1 MKRLGRDD
9 LYCPLREERR
19 ASHLAEPRTPVHLWR
34 GVSDGNIFIQAC
46 TWFLSQE
53 GYIYMS
59 ITELP
64 PLTTSVLYERI
75 SSTKKAEV
83 VRELSALLGAR
94 FVLHT
99 PYDLMLY
106 EYDASIDRSTPD
118 IVVLPASTEDV
129 AAIVKI
135 AARYHVPVVPR
146 GAGTGL
152 SGGAVPV
159 YGGIVMVFTRM
170 NRILEI
176 DYANRRAVV
185 QPGLVNLHLSNALN
199 PQGFY
204 YVPDPSSQRSCT
216 IGGNVGENA
225 GGPHTLIYGV
235 TTNHV
240 LGLEIVTP
248 EGKIVQVGGWIQDT
262 PGYDLTGLLIGSE
275 GTLCIVTK
283 IIVRIVPLSEAV
295 KTMVAVFDTM
305 DDASNTVSDII
316 ATGIIPAAIEMMDQ
330 VILQAVEADTHAGY
344 PVDAAAV
351 LLMETEGL
359 RESVE
364 EQTDKIVA
372 ICNQH
377 HARYVRIAKDEA
389 ERQLLWAG
397 RKNAFGAVGR
407 ISPEFYVQDGVVP
420 RTRLPYVLRRV
431 SEICESYGLR
441 VGNVFH
447 AGDGNLHP
455 LILFNSLVPGEVERV
470 RKAGHEILAV
480 CAEVGGSITG
490 EHGVGIEKQEE
501 MALIFS
507 PVDLRIMQQVRD
519 AWNPDQ
525 LFNPGKL
532 FPIPGRCADIKQLR
546 G

>member
-1 MKRLGRDD
+1 
-9 LYCPLREERR
+9 
-19 ASHLAEPRTPVHLWR
+19 
-34 GVSDGNIFIQAC
+34 
-46 TWFLSQE
+46 
-53 GYIYMS
+53 MS
-59 ITELP
+59 ITALP
-64 PLTTSVLYERI
+64 PTTTPLYERI
-75 SSTKKAEV
+75 SETKKEEV
-83 VRELSALLGAR
+83 ARDLSALLGAR
-94 FVLHT
+94 YVLHT
-99 PYDLMLY
+99 AYDLMLY
-106 EYDASIDRSTPD
+106 EYDASIDRCTPD
-118 IVVLPASTEDV
+118 IVVLPASTGDV

-135 AARYHVPVVPR
+135 AARYNVPVVPR

-152 SGGAVPV
+152 SGGAIPI
-159 YGGIVMVFTRM
+159 YGGIVIVFTRM
-170 NRILEI
+170 NRVLEV
-176 DYANRRAVV
+176 DYDNLRAVV

-225 GGPHTLIYGV
+225 GGPHTLLYGV

-240 LGLEIVTP
+240 LGLEIVTA
-248 EGKIVQVGGWIQDT
+248 EGEIVQVGGWTQDT

-283 IIVRIVPLSEAV
+283 IIVRIVHLPEAV

-305 DDASNTVSDII
+305 DDASNTVSEII
-316 ATGIIPAAIEMMDQ
+316 ASGVIPAAIEMMDQ
-330 VILQAVEADTHAGY
+330 MILQAVEADTHAGY
-344 PVDAAAV
+344 PMDAAAV
-351 LLMETEGL
+351 LLMEAEGL
-359 RESVE
+359 REGVA
-364 EQTDKIVA
+364 EQIEQIVT
-372 ICNQH
+372 ICNKH
-377 HARYVRIAKDEA
+377 HARAVRIAANET
-389 ERQLLWAG
+389 ERQLFWSG

-431 SEICESYGLR
+431 GEICASYGLR

-455 LILFNSLVPGEVERV
+455 LILFDSLIPGEVERV

-480 CAEVGGSITG
+480 CAEVGGTITG

-501 MALIFS
+501 MALIFNE
-507 PVDLRIMQQVRD
+507 VDLRVMQQVRE
-519 AWNPDQ
+519 AWNPRQ

-532 FPIPGRCADIKQLR
+532 FPMPGRCADVKQL
-546 G
+546 

>member
-1 MKRLGRDD
+1 
-9 LYCPLREERR
+9 
-19 ASHLAEPRTPVHLWR
+19 
-34 GVSDGNIFIQAC
+34 
-46 TWFLSQE
+46 
-53 GYIYMS
+53 MS

-64 PLTTSVLYERI
+64 PATVSPLYERM
-75 SSTKKAEV
+75 SAERKAEV
-83 VRELSALLGAR
+83 VRALSNVLGER
-94 FVLHT
+94 YVLHS
-99 PYDLMLY
+99 PYDLTLY
-106 EYDASIDRSTPD
+106 EYDASIDRSKPD
-118 IVVLPASTEDV
+118 IVVLPATTEDV
-129 AAIVKI
+129 AEIVKI
-135 AARYHVPVVPR
+135 AARYQVPVVPR

-152 SGGAVPV
+152 SGGAIPI
-159 YGGIVMVFTRM
+159 YGGIVLVFTRM
-170 NRILEI
+170 NRVLEI
-176 DYANRRAVV
+176 DYTNLRAVV
-185 QPGLVNLHLSNALN
+185 QPGLVNLHLSTALST
-199 PQGFY
+199 QGFY

-248 EGKIVQVGGWIQDT
+248 EGNIIEVGGWTSDT

-275 GTLCIVTK
+275 GTLCIVTR
-283 IIVRIVPLSEAV
+283 IIVRIVPLPEAV

-305 DDASNTVSDII
+305 DDASNTVSEII
-316 ATGIIPAAIEMMDQ
+316 ASGVIPAAIEMMDQ

-344 PVDAAAV
+344 PMDAAAV

-359 RESVE
+359 REGVA
-364 EQTDKIVA
+364 EQIEQIVS
-372 ICNQH
+372 ICH
-377 HARYVRIAKDEA
+377 KHYARVVRIAANEA

-420 RTRLPYVLRRV
+420 RTKLPYVLRRV
-431 SEICESYGLR
+431 SEICRHYGLK

-455 LILFNSLVPGEVERV
+455 LILFDAQAPGEVERV
-470 RKAGHEILAV
+470 RQAGREILEV
-480 CAEVGGSITG
+480 CAEVGGTITG

-507 PVDLRIMQQVRD
+507 DLDLRVMQQVRN

-532 FPIPGRCADIKQLR
+532 FPIPGRCADVKQLK
-546 G
+546 

>member
-1 MKRLGRDD
+1 
-9 LYCPLREERR
+9 
-19 ASHLAEPRTPVHLWR
+19 
-34 GVSDGNIFIQAC
+34 
-46 TWFLSQE
+46 
-53 GYIYMS
+53 MS

-64 PLTTSVLYERI
+64 TLTTPLYERM
-75 SSTKKAEV
+75 SAAKKAEV
-83 VRELSALLGAR
+83 VRELESIIGAR
-94 FVLHT
+94 YVLYT

-106 EYDASIDRSTPD
+106 EYDASIDRCTPD
-118 IVVLPASTEDV
+118 VVVLPSSTEEV
-129 AAIVKI
+129 AEIVKI
-135 AARYHVPVVPR
+135 AARHHVPVVPR

-152 SGGAVPV
+152 SGGAIPI
-159 YGGIVMVFTRM
+159 YGGIVIAFARM
-170 NRILEI
+170 NRILEV
-176 DYANRRAVV
+176 DYDNLRAVV

-248 EGKIVQVGGWIQDT
+248 EGKVVQVGGWTQDT
-262 PGYDLTGLLIGSE
+262 PGYDLVGLLIGSE

-283 IIVRIVPLSEAV
+283 IIVRIVHLAEAV
-295 KTMVAVFDTM
+295 RLMVGVFDTM
-305 DDASNTVSDII
+305 DDASNTVSEII
-316 ATGIIPAAIEMMDQ
+316 ASGVIPAAIEMMDQ
-330 VILQAVEADTHAGY
+330 MILQAVEADTHAGY
-344 PVDAAAV
+344 PMDAAAV
-351 LLMETEGL
+351 LLIETEGL
-359 RESVE
+359 KESVE
-364 EQTDKIVA
+364 EQSATIVG
-372 ICNQH
+372 ICNKH
-377 HARYVRIAKDEA
+377 HARVVKVAANEA
-389 ERQLLWAG
+389 ERQLYWAG

-420 RTRLPYVLRRV
+420 RTKLPYVLRRV
-431 SEICESYGLR
+431 GEICDSYGLR

-455 LILFNSLVPGEVERV
+455 LILFDSLIPGEVERV
-470 RKAGHEILAV
+470 RKAGHDILSV

-501 MALIFS
+501 MALIFGE
-507 PVDLRIMQQVRD
+507 VDLRIMQQVRE
-519 AWNPDQ
+519 AWNPEQ

-532 FPIPGRCADIKQLR
+532 FPMPGRCADMKQL
-546 G
+546 

>member
-1 MKRLGRDD
+1 
-9 LYCPLREERR
+9 
-19 ASHLAEPRTPVHLWR
+19 
-34 GVSDGNIFIQAC
+34 
-46 TWFLSQE
+46 
-53 GYIYMS
+53 MS

-64 PLTTSVLYERI
+64 PPSTSALYERI
-75 SSTKKAEV
+75 TPSKKAEV
-83 VRELSALLGAR
+83 VQELSALLGDR
-94 FVLHT
+94 YVLHS

-106 EYDASIDRSTPD
+106 EYDASIDRSVPD
-118 IVVLPASTEDV
+118 VVVLPASTEDV

-135 AARYHVPVVPR
+135 AARHHVPVVPR

-152 SGGAVPV
+152 SGGAIPI
-159 YGGIVMVFTRM
+159 YGGIIIVFTRM

-176 DYANRRAVV
+176 DYDNLRAVV

-225 GGPHTLIYGV
+225 GGPHTLLYGV

-240 LGLEIVTP
+240 LGLEIVTA
-248 EGKIVQVGGWIQDT
+248 EGEVVQIGGWTYDT

-283 IIVRIVPLSEAV
+283 IIVRIVHLAEAV

-316 ATGIIPAAIEMMDQ
+316 ASGVIPAAIEMMDQ
-330 VILQAVEADTHAGY
+330 LILQAVEADTHAGY
-344 PVDAAAV
+344 PMDAAAV
-351 LLMETEGL
+351 LLMETEGV
-359 RESVE
+359 RDSVT
-364 EQTDKIVA
+364 EQVA
-372 ICNQH
+372 QIETVCHKH
-377 HARYVRIAKDEA
+377 HARAVRIAANET
-389 ERQLLWAG
+389 ERQLFWAG

-420 RTRLPYVLRRV
+420 RTRLPYVLGRV
-431 SEICESYGLR
+431 SEICASYGLR

-455 LILFNSLVPGEVERV
+455 LILFDSQKPGEVERV

-480 CAEVGGSITG
+480 CAEVGGTITG

-501 MALIFS
+501 MALIFNE
-507 PVDLRIMQQVRD
+507 VDLRVMQKVRE
-519 AWNPDQ
+519 AWNPRQ

-532 FPIPGRCADIKQLR
+532 FPMPGRCADMKQL
-546 G
+546 

>member
-1 MKRLGRDD
+1 
-9 LYCPLREERR
+9 
-19 ASHLAEPRTPVHLWR
+19 
-34 GVSDGNIFIQAC
+34 
-46 TWFLSQE
+46 
-53 GYIYMS
+53 MS

-64 PLTTSVLYERI
+64 PPSTTALYERI
-75 SSTKKAEV
+75 TPSKKAEV
-83 VRELSALLGAR
+83 VQELSALLGSR
-94 FVLHT
+94 YVLHS

-106 EYDASIDRSTPD
+106 EYDASIDRSMPD
-118 IVVLPASTEDV
+118 VVVLPASTEDV

-135 AARYHVPVVPR
+135 AARHHVPVVPR

-152 SGGAVPV
+152 SGGAIPI
-159 YGGIVMVFTRM
+159 YGGIIIVFTRM

-176 DYANRRAVV
+176 DYDNLRAVV

-225 GGPHTLIYGV
+225 GGPHTLLYGV

-240 LGLEIVTP
+240 LGLEIVTV
-248 EGKIVQVGGWIQDT
+248 EGEIIQVGGWTVDT

-283 IIVRIVPLSEAV
+283 IIARIVHLPEAV

-305 DDASNTVSDII
+305 DDASNTVSEII
-316 ATGIIPAAIEMMDQ
+316 ASGVIPAAIEMMDQ
-330 VILQAVEADTHAGY
+330 LILQAVEADTHAGY
-344 PVDAAAV
+344 PMDAAAV
-351 LLMETEGL
+351 LLMETEGVHD
-359 RESVE
+359 SVA
-364 EQTDKIVA
+364 EQVA
-372 ICNQH
+372 QIEAVCHKH
-377 HARYVRIAKDEA
+377 HARAVRIAANET
-389 ERQLLWAG
+389 ERQLFWAG

-420 RTRLPYVLRRV
+420 RTRLPYVLGRV
-431 SEICESYGLR
+431 SEICASYGLR

-455 LILFNSLVPGEVERV
+455 LILFDSQKPGEVDRV

-480 CAEVGGSITG
+480 CAEVGGTITG

-501 MALIFS
+501 MALIFNE
-507 PVDLRIMQQVRD
+507 VDLRVMQKVRE
-519 AWNPDQ
+519 AWNPLQ

-532 FPIPGRCADIKQLR
+532 FPMPGRCADMKQL
-546 G
+546 

>member
-1 MKRLGRDD
+1 
-9 LYCPLREERR
+9 
-19 ASHLAEPRTPVHLWR
+19 
-34 GVSDGNIFIQAC
+34 
-46 TWFLSQE
+46 
-53 GYIYMS
+53 MS
-59 ITELP
+59 ITELTP
-64 PLTTSVLYERI
+64 PVASPLYERM
-75 SSTKKAEV
+75 SPGKKAQV
-83 VRELSALLGAR
+83 VSELSALLGER
-94 FVLHT
+94 YVLHT

-118 IVVLPASTEDV
+118 IVVLPATTEDV

-152 SGGAVPV
+152 SGGAIPI
-159 YGGIVMVFTRM
+159 YGGIVIIFTRM

-176 DYANRRAVV
+176 DCDNLRAVV
-185 QPGLVNLHLSNALN
+185 QPGLVNLHLSNELN
-199 PQGFY
+199 PDGFY
-204 YVPDPSSQRSCT
+204 YVPDPSSQRACT

-240 LGLEIVTP
+240 LGLEVVTP
-248 EGKIVQVGGWIQDT
+248 EGEIIQVGGWTQDT
-262 PGYDLTGLLIGSE
+262 PGYDLTGLIIGSE

-283 IIVRIVPLSEAV
+283 IIVRIVHLPEAV
-295 KTMVAVFDTM
+295 KTMVAIFDTM
-305 DDASNTVSDII
+305 DDASNTVSEII
-316 ATGIIPAAIEMMDQ
+316 ASGVIPAAIEMMDQ
-330 VILQAVEADTHAGY
+330 MILQAVEADTHAGY
-344 PVDAAAV
+344 PLDAAAV
-351 LLMETEGL
+351 LLLEAEGL
-359 RESVE
+359 REVVA
-364 EQTDKIVA
+364 EQAEQIVS
-372 ICNQH
+372 ICNKH
-377 HARYVRIAKDEA
+377 YAREVRIAANEA
-389 ERQLLWAG
+389 ERQLFWAG
-397 RKNAFGAVGR
+397 RKNAFGAMGR

-431 SEICESYGLR
+431 GEICESYGLR

-455 LILFNSLVPGEVERV
+455 LILFDSQTPGEVERV
-470 RKAGHEILAV
+470 RQAGHEILAV

-501 MALIFS
+501 MALIFNE
-507 PVDLRIMQQVRD
+507 VDLRVMQQVRE

-532 FPIPGRCADIKQLR
+532 FPMPGRCADMKQL
-546 G
+546 

>member
-1 MKRLGRDD
+1 
-9 LYCPLREERR
+9 
-19 ASHLAEPRTPVHLWR
+19 
-34 GVSDGNIFIQAC
+34 
-46 TWFLSQE
+46 
-53 GYIYMS
+53 MS

-64 PLTTSVLYERI
+64 PLSSSVLYERI
-75 SSTKKAEV
+75 SPTKKAEV
-83 VRELSALLGAR
+83 VQELSALLGNR
-94 FVLHT
+94 YVLHS

-106 EYDASIDRSTPD
+106 EYDASIDRSVPD
-118 IVVLPASTEDV
+118 VVVLPASTQDV

-135 AARYHVPVVPR
+135 AARHHVPVVPR

-152 SGGAVPV
+152 SGGAIPI
-159 YGGIVMVFTRM
+159 YGGIVVAFSRM
-170 NRILEI
+170 NRILEV
-176 DYANRRAVV
+176 DYDNLRAVV

-240 LGLEIVTP
+240 LGLEIVTS
-248 EGKIVQVGGWIQDT
+248 EGEIIEVGGWTYDT

-283 IIVRIVPLSEAV
+283 IIVRIVHQAEAV
-295 KTMVAVFDTM
+295 KTMIAVFDSM
-305 DDASNTVSDII
+305 DDASNTVSEII
-316 ATGIIPAAIEMMDQ
+316 ATGVIPAAIEMMDQ
-330 VILQAVEADTHAGY
+330 MILQAVEADTHAGY
-344 PVDAAAV
+344 PMDAAAV
-351 LLMETEGL
+351 LLMEAEGL
-359 RESVE
+359 RESVA
-364 EQTDKIVA
+364 EQTEQIVL
-372 ICNQH
+372 ICNKH
-377 HARYVRIAKDEA
+377 HARAVRIAANET
-389 ERQLLWAG
+389 ERQLFWAG

-431 SEICESYGLR
+431 GEICASYGLR

-455 LILFNSLVPGEVERV
+455 LVLFDSQKPGEVERV
-470 RKAGHEILAV
+470 RKAGHEILQV
-480 CAEVGGSITG
+480 CAEVGGTITG

-507 PVDLRIMQQVRD
+507 EVDLRVMQKVRE

-532 FPIPGRCADIKQLR
+532 FPMPGRCADVKQLK
-546 G
+546 

>member
-1 MKRLGRDD
+1 
-9 LYCPLREERR
+9 
-19 ASHLAEPRTPVHLWR
+19 
-34 GVSDGNIFIQAC
+34 
-46 TWFLSQE
+46 
-53 GYIYMS
+53 MS
-59 ITELP
+59 ITELSPTTVARP
-64 PLTTSVLYERI
+64 PLYERM
-75 SSTKKAEV
+75 SAEKKAEV
-83 VRELSALLGAR
+83 VRELSDLLGAR
-94 FVLHT
+94 YVLHS

-118 IVVLPASTEDV
+118 IVVMPASTEDV

-135 AARYHVPVVPR
+135 AARHRVPVVPR

-152 SGGAVPV
+152 SGGAIPI
-159 YGGIVMVFTRM
+159 YGGIVIVFTRM
-170 NRILEI
+170 NRILEV
-176 DYANRRAVV
+176 DYKNLRAVV

-240 LGLEIVTP
+240 LGLEIVTA
-248 EGKIVQVGGWIQDT
+248 EGEIVQIGGWTYDT

-283 IIVRIVPLSEAV
+283 IIVRMVHLAEDV
-295 KTMVAVFDTM
+295 KTMVAIFDTM
-305 DDASNTVSDII
+305 DDASNTVSEII
-316 ATGIIPAAIEMMDQ
+316 ASGIIPAAIEMMDQ
-330 VILQAVEADTHAGY
+330 MILQAVEADSHAGY
-344 PVDAAAV
+344 PTDAAAV
-351 LLMETEGL
+351 LLMEAEGI
-359 RESVE
+359 RESVA
-364 EQTDKIVA
+364 EQVAEIEKI
-372 ICNQH
+372 CQKN
-377 HARYVRIAKDEA
+377 HARSVRIAANEA
-389 ERQLLWAG
+389 ERQLFWAG

-431 SEICESYGLR
+431 EEICTGYGLR

-455 LILFNSLVPGEVERV
+455 LILFDSQIPGEVERV
-470 RKAGHEILAV
+470 RKAGHEILEV
-480 CAEVGGSITG
+480 CAEVGGTITG

-507 PVDLRIMQQVRD
+507 EVDLRVMQQVRGSF
-519 AWNPDQ
+519 NPDQ

-532 FPIPGRCADIKQLR
+532 FPLPGRCADMKQL
-546 G
+546 

>member
-1 MKRLGRDD
+1 
-9 LYCPLREERR
+9 
-19 ASHLAEPRTPVHLWR
+19 
-34 GVSDGNIFIQAC
+34 
-46 TWFLSQE
+46 
-53 GYIYMS
+53 MS

-64 PLTTSVLYERI
+64 PVVASPDYQQRI
-75 SSTKKAEV
+75 SEAEKAEV
-83 VRELSALLGAR
+83 VAELSVLLGAR
-94 FVLHT
+94 YVLHS
-99 PYDLMLY
+99 PYDLTLY
-106 EYDASIDRSTPD
+106 EYDASIDRGKPD
-118 IVVLPASTEDV
+118 IVVMPMSSTEI
-129 AAIVKI
+129 ATIVKI
-135 AARYHVPVVPR
+135 AAHHHLPVVPR

-152 SGGAVPV
+152 SGGAIPV
-159 YGGIVMVFTRM
+159 YGGIVIVFTRM

-176 DYANRRAVV
+176 DYENLRAVV
-185 QPGLVNLHLSNALN
+185 QPGLVNLHLSTALT
-199 PQGFY
+199 PQGYY

-240 LGLEIVTP
+240 LGMEIVTP
-248 EGKIVQVGGWIQDT
+248 DGEIIEVGGWAQDT

-283 IIVRIVPLSEAV
+283 IIVRIVHIAEAV
-295 KTMVAVFDTM
+295 KTMIAVFNSI
-305 DDASNTVSDII
+305 DDASNTVSEII
-316 ATGIIPAAIEMMDQ
+316 ASGVIPAAIEMMDQ
-330 VILQAVEADTHAGY
+330 LILQAVEADTHAGY
-344 PVDAAAV
+344 PTDAAAV
-351 LLMETEGL
+351 ILMESEGL
-359 RESVE
+359 SECVAEEIEQIVTICKKHSVRV
-364 EQTDKIVA
+364 I
-372 ICNQH
+372 
-377 HARYVRIAKDEA
+377 RIAKDET

-420 RTRLPYVLRRV
+420 RTKLPSVLHRI
-431 SEICESYGLR
+431 SEICASYGLR

-455 LILFNSLVPGEVERV
+455 LILFDSQIAGEIERV
-470 RKAGHEILAV
+470 RLAGHEILQV
-480 CAEVGGSITG
+480 CADAGGTITG

-507 PVDLRIMQQVRD
+507 DVDLRVMQQVRE

-532 FPIPGRCADIKQLR
+532 FPLPGRCADIKQLS
-546 G
+546 

>member
-1 MKRLGRDD
+1 
-9 LYCPLREERR
+9 
-19 ASHLAEPRTPVHLWR
+19 
-34 GVSDGNIFIQAC
+34 
-46 TWFLSQE
+46 
-53 GYIYMS
+53 MS
-59 ITELP
+59 ITELSPTAVTP
-64 PLTTSVLYERI
+64 PLYERM
-75 SSTKKAEV
+75 SAEKKAEV
-83 VRELSALLGAR
+83 VRELSNLLGAR
-94 FVLHT
+94 YVLHS

-118 IVVLPASTEDV
+118 IVVMPASTEDV

-135 AARYHVPVVPR
+135 AARYAVPVVPR

-152 SGGAVPV
+152 SGGAIPI
-159 YGGIVMVFTRM
+159 YGGIVIVFTRM
-170 NRILEI
+170 NRILEV
-176 DYANRRAVV
+176 DYKNLRAVV

-240 LGLEIVTP
+240 LGLEIVTA
-248 EGKIVQVGGWIQDT
+248 EGDIVQIGGWTYDT

-283 IIVRIVPLSEAV
+283 IIVRMVHLAEDV
-295 KTMVAVFDTM
+295 KTMVAIFDTM
-305 DDASNTVSDII
+305 DDASNTVSEII
-316 ATGIIPAAIEMMDQ
+316 ASGIIPAAIEMMDQ
-330 VILQAVEADTHAGY
+330 MILQAVEADSHAGY
-344 PVDAAAV
+344 PTDAAAV
-351 LLMETEGL
+351 LLMEAEGIH
-359 RESVE
+359 ESVA
-364 EQTDKIVA
+364 EQVKQIES
-372 ICNQH
+372 ICQKN
-377 HARYVRIAKDEA
+377 HARTVRIAANEA
-389 ERQLLWAG
+389 ERQLFWSG

-431 SEICESYGLR
+431 EEICSGYGLR

-455 LILFNSLVPGEVERV
+455 LILFDSQVPGEVERV
-470 RKAGHEILAV
+470 RKAGHEILEV

-490 EHGVGIEKQEE
+490 EHGVGIEKQAE

-507 PVDLRIMQQVRD
+507 DVDLRVMQQVRG
-519 AWNPDQ
+519 AFNPDQ

-532 FPIPGRCADIKQLR
+532 FPLPGRCADMKQL
-546 G
+546 